1 MTYFWLILA
10 VAFAV
15 VELATPQLVSI
26 WFCAGSLIAMVCSIL
41 GADLWLQIA
50 VCILSSLIL
59 LAATR
64 PLYRKYVKPH
74 VVPTNS
80 DALIGKIAVTMS
92 TVGGMNEAG
101 QVRVGGQV
109 WSAVSESGGTIPEGT
124 NVVING
130 ISGVHLLVGAVDAE

>member
-1 MTYFWLILA
+1 MTYVWLILA

-26 WFCAGSLIAMVCSIL
+26 WFCAGSLFAMICSIL
-41 GADLWLQIA
+41 GAQLWVQIA
-50 VCILSSLIL
+50 VFVLSSLIL

-64 PLYRKYVKPH
+64 PLYRKYIKPH

-80 DALIGKIAVTMS
+80 DALIGRTAVTIS
-92 TVGGMNEAG
+92 PVGSENEAG

-109 WSAVSESGGTIPEGT
+109 WSAVSQTGELIAEGR

-130 ISGVHLLVGAVDAE
+130 ISGVHLFVSVADAE